1 VPIDVTESMVRDCA
15 AALIDEYPG
24 LAVHGVVGDFERH
37 LQQVPPPVGPRLV
50 VFLGGTLGNFPPGSR
65 RRFLRQIAQIL
76 SAEDFLLLG
85 TDLVKDH
92 ATLCAAYDDSA
103 GVTAEFNRNVLH
115 VVNRELDADFDPDN
129 FEHVALFDPHHEWI
143 EMRLRAR
150 TQQVVAI
157 RAPDLHVRF
166 AAGEEIRTE
175 ISAKFTRP
183 RLESGLAAAGLELAD
198 WLTDADEQFAV
209 CLARCRSSTV

>member
-1 VPIDVTESMVRDCA
+1 MVERHVAFYASCVDCLDQMHFVIRPVGSLRGQDVPEPVVAS
-15 AALIDEYPG
+15 LID
-24 LAVHGVVGDFERH
+24 AFR
-37 LQQVPPPVGPRLV
+37 
-50 VFLGGTLGNFPPGSR
+50 
-65 RRFLRQIAQIL
+65 A
-76 SAEDFLLLG
+76 
-85 TDLVKDH
+85 
-92 ATLCAAYDDSA
+92 A

-150 TQQVVAI
+150 TQQVVTI
-157 RAPDLHVRF
+157 RALDLRVRF
-166 AAGEEIRTE
+166 AAGEEIRME

-183 RLESGLAAAGLELAD
+183 LLESDLAAAGLELAD
-198 WLTDADEQFAV
+198 WLTDVDEQFAV